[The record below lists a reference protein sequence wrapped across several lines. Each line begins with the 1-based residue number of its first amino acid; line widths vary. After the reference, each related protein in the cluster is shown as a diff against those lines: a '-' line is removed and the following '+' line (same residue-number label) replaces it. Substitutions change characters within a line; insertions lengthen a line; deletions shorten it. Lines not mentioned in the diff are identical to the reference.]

1 MSTRLKNKEERI
13 QQILERLAEANEN
26 NTPIVVEGKKD
37 IETLRTLGITGEIIT
52 AKKGGRSLIDILQ
65 AIESKQPKEVILLLD
80 FDRRGKE
87 TTHFLKNHLE
97 RARIIPNLKFWT
109 QLDLLVSRQVKD
121 IEGLAAYMET
131 LKRKL
136 SSNPQ
141 T

>member
-1 MSTRLKNKEERI
+1 LSTRLKNKEERI

-87 TTHFLKNHLE
+87 TTQFLKNHLE
-97 RARIIPNLKFWT
+97 RARISPNLKFWT